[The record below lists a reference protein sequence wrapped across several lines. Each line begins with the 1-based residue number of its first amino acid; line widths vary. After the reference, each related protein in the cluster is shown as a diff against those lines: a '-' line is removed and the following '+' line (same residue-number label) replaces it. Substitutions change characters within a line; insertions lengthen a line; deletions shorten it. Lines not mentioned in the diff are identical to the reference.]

1 MKGTRPG
8 GRDRLLASNRRAEH
22 DYFIHERVEAGLVLT
37 GSEVKSARA
46 GRVQLKGGWV
56 EFRDGEAWLRDVHF
70 SPYAPAARENPPP
83 TRSRKLLLH
92 RREIDR
98 WMGRITERGWTVVPL
113 ALWARGDRIKV
124 DLGLA
129 EGKKRHDKR
138 EAERRRELDR
148 EARAALGGFDE
159 L

>member
-1 MKGTRPG
+1 MKGKG
-8 GRDRLLASNRRAEH
+8 LQAAGRLLASNRRAEH
-22 DYFIHERVEAGLVLT
+22 DFLVHERLEAGLVLT

-56 EFRDGEAWLRDVHF
+56 EFREGEAWLHDVHF
-70 SPYAPAARENPPP
+70 SPYAPAARDNPAP
-83 TRSRKLLLH
+83 TRSRKLLLR

-98 WMGRITERGWTVVPL
+98 WLGRVSERGWTVIPL
-113 ALWARGDRIKV
+113 GLWARGDRIK
-124 DLGLA
+124 LEIGLA

-148 EARAALGGFDE
+148 EARAARTGEFA
-159 L
+159 